1 MRLVLW
7 DIDGTLVASGGVG
20 LEAFEVA
27 FERLTGR
34 PLEHHVP
41 FAGRTDLE
49 IALDLLDAHGLA
61 GGEELAHRFED
72 ELVEAFSARRDRLL
86 EKGHALPGAAAA
98 IERLSGEAGVVQSLL
113 TGNVAANA
121 FHKLEP
127 FGLHHHLDFEIGAY
141 GSDHRMRPELVAI
154 ARRKAAGKHGV
165 EVPFED
171 IVLVG
176 DTPLDV
182 AAARHA
188 GARAVGVATGPYDE
202 AELRESGADAVF
214 PDLSDTDAV
223 VAAVLGR
230 FEDGARGD

>member
-1 MRLVLW
+1 VLW
-7 DIDGTLVASGGVG
+7 DIDGTLVAAGGVG

-27 FERLTGR
+27 FERITGR

-49 IALDLLDAHGLA
+49 IALDLMSVHGVED
-61 GGEELAHRFED
+61 GEAMVHRFEK
-72 ELVEAFSARRDRLL
+72 ELAAALVERRDRMV
-86 EKGHALPGAAAA
+86 ERGHAMPGAAAA
-98 IERLSGEAGVVQSLL
+98 IERLSAEHGVVQSLL

-121 FHKLEP
+121 FNKLEP

-154 ARRKAAGKHGV
+154 ARTKAEQKHGV
-165 EVPFED
+165 EIPFD
-171 IVLVG
+171 RIVLVG

-202 AELRESGADAVF
+202 EELRQSGADAVF
-214 PDLSDTDAV
+214 ADLSDTDAV
-223 VAAVLGR
+223 AAAVLGG
-230 FEDGARGD
+230 FEDGDGGN